1 MKKERWEEV
10 LSCASSCCTKKAMRE
25 ITPQLDG
32 RLKVHFGDSVARS
45 GPYPVERYN
54 ELVRIVAE
62 LSYLNKESLL
72 VYRGQARDFLN
83 KAGASSLYPSLYR
96 RNVLS
101 KVRVERDFSLLDELS
116 DILVEETRK
125 LDRRAGDELRKRR
138 SLQQA
143 ILQHY
148 QVCETPLLDLS
159 QSLRAACS
167 FAQSSA
173 STGRA
178 SIGGK
183 FFGDTLT
190 GSALAETGKP
200 SQAGSSSDER
210 VYLYVFALPFP
221 TGSISIDSREEIV
234 TVRLLSACPSLIR
247 RPYFQ
252 DALMAGTVD
261 ISDNYE
267 DKNELD
273 FNRRLVAKFSIP
285 VGDKFWEHGP
295 GRIEGA
301 LLFPGVE
308 EDPMFQLCSTL
319 QSAVSSLEGLLFS
332 PTEHGAPRGDGEEV
346 SGEVPKGSAAE
357 TVISVQDIAYRLR
370 RRLG

>member
-1 MKKERWEEV
+1 M
-10 LSCASSCCTKKAMRE
+10 SCAASCCTKKAMRE

-32 RLKVHFGDSVARS
+32 KLKIHFGDSVARS
-45 GPYPVERYN
+45 GPYPVERFN

-72 VYRGQARDFLN
+72 VYRGQSRDFLN

-96 RNVLS
+96 RNALS
-101 KVRVERDFSLLDELS
+101 KVRVRRDFSLLDELS

-138 SLQQA
+138 YLRQS

-173 STGRA
+173 STGSA
-178 SIGGK
+178 STGGK
-183 FFGDTLT
+183 SFGDTLA

-200 SQAGSSSDER
+200 SLAGSSSDER

-332 PTEHGAPRGDGEEV
+332 PTEHGALRGDGEEV
-346 SGEVPKGSAAE
+346 SREVSKGPAAE